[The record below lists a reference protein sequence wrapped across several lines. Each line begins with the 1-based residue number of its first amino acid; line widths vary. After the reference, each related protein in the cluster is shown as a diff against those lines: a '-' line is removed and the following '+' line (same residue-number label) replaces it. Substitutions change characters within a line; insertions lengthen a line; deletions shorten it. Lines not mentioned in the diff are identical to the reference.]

1 MQRGVHPVKER
12 TVFAIAV
19 LTVAL
24 LAAGFWVAQ
33 NVNLMPAE
41 ASTRAALVDQLF
53 RAMLGMAAVV
63 FLLVEGVLLYSVLRF
78 RRPKGDEA
86 DAVPVHGNR
95 ALEIV
100 WTLIPALIVVVIG
113 FYSFRVLAASETRDA
128 DPLVVNVHSRQF
140 SWSFEYPASGVTAT
154 DLHLPLGRQV
164 RFMITYAD
172 VIHSFWVPEFRVK
185 RDATPGQLA
194 ELLVT
199 PTRLGTYPVRC
210 AELCGVGHATMG
222 LTSQVY
228 VETEA
233 DFEAWLEA
241 QAALPSDP
249 IDAGRVLFGRYG
261 CSSCHA
267 LADANAVSVVGPALD
282 ALADPASEH
291 ATMHGTDLRGYVE
304 QSIVDPSAFVVAGF
318 ADGLMPKDF
327 ATRIPAGELAI
338 LVDYLIAQK

>member
-1 MQRGVHPVKER
+1 MKER
-12 TVFAIAV
+12 TVFAVAV

-24 LAAGFWVAQ
+24 VAAGFWVAQ

-41 ASTRAALVDQLF
+41 GSSRAALVDQLF

-63 FLLVEGVLLYSVLRF
+63 FLLVEGLLLYSVLRF
-78 RRPKGDEA
+78 RRPKGDET
-86 DAVPVHGNR
+86 DAVAVHGNR

-140 SWSFEYPASGVTAT
+140 SWTFEYPAAGVTAT
-154 DLHLPLGRQV
+154 DLHLPVGRQV
-164 RFMITYAD
+164 RFLISSDD

-199 PTRLGTYPVRC
+199 PTQLGTYAVRC
-210 AELCGVGHATMG
+210 AELCGVGHASMG

-233 DFEAWLEA
+233 DFQTWLEA

-249 IDAGRVLFGRYG
+249 IAAGRLLLGRYG
-261 CSSCHA
+261 CSGCHA
-267 LADANAVSVVGPALD
+267 LADAGAVGIVGPGLD
-282 ALADPASEH
+282 ALSDPDGGH
-291 ATMHGTDLRGYVE
+291 AGLHGGDLRAYVE
-304 QSIVDPSAFVVAGF
+304 QSIVDPSAVVVQGYS
-318 ADGLMPKDF
+318 DGLMPADLG
-327 ATRIPAGELAI
+327 TRIPAGELAI

>member
-1 MQRGVHPVKER
+1 MKER

-63 FLLVEGVLLYSVLRF
+63 FLLVEGMLLYSVLRF
-78 RRPKGDEA
+78 RRPKGDET
-86 DAVPVHGNR
+86 DAIPVHGNR

-140 SWSFEYPASGVTAT
+140 SWSFEYPGSGVIST

-164 RFMITYAD
+164 RFLITSDD

-185 RDATPGQLA
+185 RDATPGQIA

-210 AELCGVGHATMG
+210 AELCGVGHASMG
-222 LTSQVY
+222 LTSQAF
-228 VETEA
+228 VESEA
-233 DFEAWLEA
+233 DFQAWLEA
-241 QAALPSDP
+241 HAALPSDP
-249 IDAGRVLFGRYG
+249 IAAGRVLFGRNG
-261 CSSCHA
+261 CSACHA
-267 LADANAVSVVGPALD
+267 LADAGAIGIVGPGLD
-282 ALADPASEH
+282 ALADPASAH
-291 ATMHGTDLRGYVE
+291 ASMHGTDLRAYVE
-304 QSIVDPSAFVVAGF
+304 QSIVDPSAVVVEGYN
-318 ADGLMPKDF
+318 DGLMPKDF
-327 ATRIPAGELAI
+327 GTRIPAGELAI
-338 LVDYLIAQK
+338 LVDYLLAQK

>member
-1 MQRGVHPVKER
+1 MKER

-19 LTVAL
+19 ITVAL

-41 ASTRAALVDQLF
+41 GSSRAVLVDQLF
-53 RAMLGMAAVV
+53 HVMLGIAAVV
-63 FLLVEGVLLYSVLRF
+63 FLLVEGLLLYSVLRF
-78 RRPKGDEA
+78 RRPKGDDT
-86 DAVPVHGNR
+86 DAVAVHGNR

-140 SWSFEYPASGVTAT
+140 SWSFEYPASGVTAP
-154 DLHLPLGRQV
+154 DLHLPVGRQV
-164 RFMITYAD
+164 RFLITSDD

-199 PTRLGTYPVRC
+199 PTLLGKFPVRC
-210 AELCGVGHATMG
+210 AELCGVGHASMG
-222 LTSQVY
+222 LTSLVFVQ
-228 VETEA
+228 TEA
-233 DFEAWLEA
+233 DFQAWLDA
-241 QAALPSDP
+241 QSALPSDP
-249 IDAGRVLFGRYG
+249 IAAGRLLMGRYG
-261 CSSCHA
+261 CIGCHT
-267 LADANAVSVVGPALD
+267 LADAGAVGVVGPGLD
-282 ALADPASEH
+282 ALSDPAVQ
-291 ATMHGTDLRGYVE
+291 AGLHGGDLRAYVE
-304 QSIVDPSAFVVAGF
+304 QSIVDPSAVVVAGF
-318 ADGLMPKDF
+318 TDGLMPKDF
-327 ATRIPAGELAI
+327 ATRIPAGELKI